1 MKGVSICKAI
11 DDMIEEGE
19 RRGERRG
26 REEGERRGREEGEK
40 RGRIAG
46 AIQNC
51 KFMNQTKESTLSIII
66 AQFQMERKEAE
77 ELVEANWG

>member
-1 MKGVSICKAI
+1 MCKAI

-26 REEGERRGREEGEK
+26 K
-40 RGRIAG
+40 IAG